1 MTGDSVFISVT
12 TPIVLTIL
20 STIAIYMIPITINGR
35 IIIIGMI
42 FTRSMRDIPAISIS
56 LIHIIR
62 IHTSMFKRETEVLPI
77 PIGLTAV

>member
-1 MTGDSVFISVT
+1 
-12 TPIVLTIL
+12 
-20 STIAIYMIPITINGR
+20 MIPITINGR

-42 FTRSMRDIPAISIS
+42 FTPSTRDIPAISIG

-62 IHTSMFKRETEVLPI
+62 IHISMFKRETEVLRI